1 MSDTAHPL
9 VDMMLARL
17 LIPGKKPPALGV
29 IHKDLAPLFQGG
41 LTKDRVAAVMT
52 ELRAS
57 GFLPAKGQLI
67 TDAGRVRGLA
77 YLGIAQMPPKCNWAT
92 IRAKFLIPKALGLTP
107 WSEAEVARLSSTDK
121 LAARLLKQK
130 YDLPVSAD
138 TNLTGVLESLVCRL
152 IGYPTLTT
160 LKELAAV
167 AISREVGAE
176 PALPVK
182 ELNKVAPRLL
192 LGSTKSG
199 IEGFRALVV
208 NGTLRDKVEPEPKPE
223 LEAFAERVTAS
234 ARTCPTGWFGDKKV
248 FISHVWRHIQHE
260 AEFRSLDLAAFKA
273 MLLKAN
279 RARFLTLSR
288 ADLVQLMDAD
298 DVRESEISYL
308 SAEFHFILIQKE
320 N

>member
-1 MSDTAHPL
+1 MSDTTHPL
-9 VDMMLARL
+9 VDIMLARL

-29 IHKDLAPLFQGG
+29 IHKDLSPLFQGR
-41 LTKDRVAAVMT
+41 LTKDRVAAVMM
-52 ELRAS
+52 ELRSS

-67 TDAGRVRGLA
+67 TDSGRVRGLA
-77 YLGIAQMPPKCNWAT
+77 YLGIAQLPPKCNWAT

-176 PALPVK
+176 PTLPAK

-199 IEGFRALVV
+199 IEGFRALVL
-208 NGTLRDKVEPEPKPE
+208 NGTLKDEPKPE

-234 ARTCPTGWFGDKKV
+234 ARTCPTGWFGDDLV
-248 FISHVWRHIQHE
+248 FISHVWKHLE
-260 AEFRSLDLAAFKA
+260 PEFPSLDLAGFKTK
-273 MLLKAN
+273 LLAAN
-279 RARFLTLSR
+279 RARLLTLSR
-288 ADLVQLMDAD
+288 ADLVQAMRAE
-298 DVRESEISYL
+298 DVRESETSYL
-308 SAEFHFILIQKE
+308 NSVFHFILIRKGT
-320 N
+320 

>member
-9 VDMMLARL
+9 VDMMLTRL

-67 TDAGRVRGLA
+67 TDAGRARGLA

-192 LGSTKSG
+192 LGSIKGG

-208 NGTLRDKVEPEPKPE
+208 NGTFKDEPKPE
-223 LEAFAERVTAS
+223 LEAFAERVTA
-234 ARTCPTGWFGDKKV
+234 AAPTCPTGWSGEDFV

>member
-29 IHKDLAPLFQGG
+29 IHKDLSPLFLGG
-41 LTKDRVAAVMT
+41 LTKDRVAAVMM
-52 ELRAS
+52 ELRSS

-67 TDAGRVRGLA
+67 TDAGKVRGLA
-77 YLGIAQMPPKCNWAT
+77 YLGIAQLPPKCNWAT
-92 IRAKFLIPKALGLTP
+92 IRAKFLIPKTLGLTP

-121 LAARLLKQK
+121 LAARLLRQK

-160 LKELAAV
+160 LKELAAM
-167 AISREVGAE
+167 AISREVSAE

-208 NGTLRDKVEPEPKPE
+208 NGTLKDEPKPE
-223 LEAFAERVTAS
+223 LEAFAERVTAA
-234 ARTCPTGWFGDKKV
+234 ARTCPTGWSGEDFV
-248 FISHVWRHIQHE
+248 FISHVWRHMQP
-260 AEFRSLDLAAFKA
+260 EFPSLDLAGFKTK
-273 MLLKAN
+273 LLAAN
-279 RARFLTLSR
+279 RARLLTLSR
-288 ADLVQLMDAD
+288 ADLVQAMKPE
-298 DVRESEISYL
+298 DVRESETSYL
-308 SAEFHFILIQKE
+308 NSVFHFILIRKGV
-320 N
+320 